1 MQNRTRRLASMI
13 GLAAGAGL
21 VLVGCS
27 SGTSTITSTSAAPY
41 AAPSSAPSSAA
52 AAAPSATVSGTM
64 VAVTEK
70 EFSITLPQTAF
81 RPGTYTFAVVNQ
93 GQFSHNLTIKGP
105 GGDQKATATL
115 PAGSSGEVTVT
126 LRAGSYELWCSVD
139 SHKEKGMDRTI
150 TVA

>member
-1 MQNRTRRLASMI
+1 MHDRTRRLASVI
-13 GLAAGAGL
+13 GLAAGTGL

-27 SGTSTITSTSAAPY
+27 SGGSPITTTSGGRY
-41 AAPSSAPSSAA
+41 AAPSSAAAA